1 MRSVSCK
8 KSKVDNSYREL
19 AFYKIATM
27 TETPFM
33 TENLATEADQTAVTD
48 TAADI
53 AARFGIEDFSGI
65 AQQLEKKD
73 PQERTRWALE
83 TFTDRIVLTSSF
95 GAQSAVMLHL
105 ATRERPDIPVILV
118 DTGYLF
124 AETYHFIDELTDSLD
139 LNLQVFR
146 SEHSPAWL
154 EARHGKLWENGV
166 EGIEQYNQIH
176 KVEPMERA
184 FAELDAVAA
193 ISGIRRQQSSSRAE
207 LPVVAIQKGRVKIH
221 PVIDWTDMQ
230 VGRYLTDNGLPYHPL
245 WEKGYVS
252 IGDWHTTKKLT
263 DGMSEEDTRFFG
275 LKRECGLN
283 EELDFVI

>member
-1 MRSVSCK
+1 
-8 KSKVDNSYREL
+8 
-19 AFYKIATM
+19 
-27 TETPFM
+27 M
-33 TENLATEADQTAVTD
+33 TENLTTVADQTAATD

-53 AARFGIEDFSGI
+53 AARFGIEDFAGI

-166 EGIEQYNQIH
+166 KGIEHYNQIH

-245 WEKGYVS
+245 WDKGYVS